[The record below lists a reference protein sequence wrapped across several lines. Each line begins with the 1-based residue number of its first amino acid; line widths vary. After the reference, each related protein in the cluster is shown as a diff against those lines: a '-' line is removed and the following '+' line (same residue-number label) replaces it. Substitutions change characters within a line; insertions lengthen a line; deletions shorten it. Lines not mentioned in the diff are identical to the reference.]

1 MRVNSVYV
9 CVRSS
14 GEGTHHLYN
23 GWSERAAEEVSGA
36 AVSKQEVGG
45 ASAQSA
51 APAGT
56 DPHMAAKNILSESET
71 FGQCPKY

>member
-1 MRVNSVYV
+1 MCV

-14 GEGTHHLYN
+14 GESTLHQYN
-23 GWSERAAEEVSGA
+23 GWSQRAAEEVSGA

-51 APAGT
+51 APAGG
-56 DPHMAAKNILSESET
+56 DQHLAAEDMFSEGKNI
-71 FGQCPKY
+71 GQCPKC